1 MSGELPASYM
11 HWEHGPNG
19 IAMNASKYSRSK
31 DDRSSKRRWLHP
43 DLVATCL
50 LGLMLLSGCS
60 TSLREFK
67 RNGFKVGPNYK
78 RPPAPLASEWIDSE
92 NLTVNTASPNYG
104 DWWAAFE
111 DPVLDNLIVTAHQQ
125 NVNLRVAGIR
135 VLEARAQKA
144 IAVGALFPQSQ
155 SIDASYTRTQTSQNV
170 ALPSP
175 IRNFNTLSTTFG
187 ASWEIDFWGKIRRII
202 ESTDHVV
209 DASVDDYDNVMVS
222 LVGDVASTYV
232 TYRILQQQLL
242 YVQENVT
249 LQEATLKIAS
259 ERWKAGQTNELGTV
273 QATSLLEQL
282 QATIPT
288 IETGIRAAQN
298 QLCVLLGMPPTD
310 LENMLGKAPIPE
322 SPPEVLVGIPAD
334 LIRRRPDLRAAE
346 RFIAA
351 QNAQIGVAEADFYP
365 NFFISGDIG
374 YQAKD
379 LDLLFGPRSG
389 IAQITPGF
397 SWKVLN
403 YGRIT
408 NNVRLQEF
416 KTQELVAVYQ
426 QKVLVAATEVENG
439 IINYLNSQVSA
450 RRLAKS
456 VKAAERAVTLATDQF
471 NAGVIDFTSVFVAE
485 QFLVQ
490 QQNLLAQ
497 AQGDIALGLITVY
510 RSLGGGW
517 ELRLSDPSMAA
528 AGGLVSSA
536 IPVSVEDLTNTSLSA
551 GPMLETTGIP
561 ETETDAHALWVVRS
575 ALDPTAMATSATENS
590 ARVTAKRK

>member
-1 MSGELPASYM
+1 MIAGKSSSC
-11 HWEHGPNG
+11 PNKK
-19 IAMNASKYSRSK
+19 SL
-31 DDRSSKRRWLHP
+31 DRR
-43 DLVATCL
+43 
-50 LGLMLLSGCS
+50 
-60 TSLREFK
+60 SLRQHLLVTCALSLTLFPGCATPVREFV
-67 RNGFKVGPNYK
+67 RNGFKVGPDYQ
-78 RPPAPLASEWIDSE
+78 RPPAPLANEWIDSE
-92 NLTVNTASPNYG
+92 HVGVNNAAANYS
-104 DWWAAFE
+104 DWWAVFD
-111 DPVLDNLIVTAHQQ
+111 DPVLNDLIATAYQQ

-155 SIDASYTRTQTSQNV
+155 SVDGSFTRTQNSKNV
-170 ALPSP
+170 ALPPP

-202 ESTDHVV
+202 ESSDDVV

-222 LVGDVASTYV
+222 LIGDVAATYV
-232 TYRILQQQLL
+232 TYRVLQQQLMYL
-242 YVQENVT
+242 QQNVR
-249 LQEATLKIAS
+249 LQEATLKIAT
-259 ERWKAGQTNELGTV
+259 ERWQGGQTNELGTV

-282 QATIPT
+282 QATMPT
-288 IETGIRAAQN
+288 IETGIRATQN

-365 NFFISGDIG
+365 NFFITGDIG

-389 IAQITPGF
+389 IGQITPGF

-403 YGRIT
+403 YGRIA

-426 QKVLVAATEVENG
+426 QKVLVAAREVENG
-439 IINYLNSQVSA
+439 IINYLNSQVTA
-450 RRLAKS
+450 RRLAAS
-456 VKAAERAVTLATDQF
+456 VAAAERAVRLATEQY

-497 AQGDIALGLITVY
+497 AQGDIAQGLITVY

-517 ELRLSDPSMAA
+517 ELRMSDSTPTRLPMPITTPLPMPLPTPLPMASMAA
-528 AGGLVSSA
+528 DNPELV
-536 IPVSVEDLTNTSLSA
+536 NT
-551 GPMLETTGIP
+551 E
-561 ETETDAHALWVVRS
+561 
-575 ALDPTAMATSATENS
+575 
-590 ARVTAKRK
+590 

>member
-1 MSGELPASYM
+1 
-11 HWEHGPNG
+11 
-19 IAMNASKYSRSK
+19 MNACKPSYSRHPTSLEG
-31 DDRSSKRRWLHP
+31 RSPYKNPVVLCV
-43 DLVATCL
+43 LGLTL
-50 LGLMLLSGCS
+50 LGGCS
-60 TSLREFK
+60 TPLREFV
-67 RNGFKVGPNYK
+67 RNGFKVGPDYK
-78 RPPAPLASEWIDSE
+78 RPPAPLANEWIDSE
-92 NLTVNTASPNYG
+92 HVGVNTESANYS
-104 DWWAAFE
+104 DWWAVFD
-111 DPVLDNLIVTAHQQ
+111 DPVLNELIATAYQQ

-135 VLEARAQKA
+135 VLEARAQRA

-155 SIDASYTRTQTSQNV
+155 TFDGSFTRSQTSKNV
-170 ALPSP
+170 ALPTP

-202 ESTDHVV
+202 ESTDDVV
-209 DASVDDYDNVMVS
+209 DASIDDYDNVMVS
-222 LVGDVASTYV
+222 LIGDVAATYV
-232 TYRILQQQLL
+232 SYRILQQQLTYL
-242 YVQENVT
+242 EENVS
-249 LQEATLKIAS
+249 LQQGTLKIAT
-259 ERWKAGQTNELGTV
+259 ERWQAGQTNELGTV
-273 QATSLLEQL
+273 QANSLLEQL

-288 IETGIRAAQN
+288 VETGIRVAQN

-310 LENMLGKAPIPE
+310 LEAMLGKAPIPE

-351 QNAQIGVAEADFYP
+351 QNAQIGVAEADLYP

-379 LDLLFGPRSG
+379 LDLLFGSGSG
-389 IAQITPGF
+389 IGQITPGF
-397 SWKVLN
+397 SWNVLN
-403 YGRIT
+403 YGRIA

-426 QKVLVAATEVENG
+426 QKVLVAAREVENG
-439 IINYLNSQVSA
+439 IINYLNSQVTA
-450 RRLAKS
+450 RRLAAS
-456 VKAAERAVTLATDQF
+456 VAAAERAVKLATDQY

-517 ELRLSDPSMAA
+517 ELRLSDPLMTA
-528 AGGLVSSA
+528 
-536 IPVSVEDLTNTSLSA
+536 
-551 GPMLETTGIP
+551 TGI
-561 ETETDAHALWVVRS
+561 ALPF
-575 ALDPTAMATSATENS
+575 AD
-590 ARVTAKRK
+590 ARVR